1 MVNAFLKDPEPGKP
15 SKMKLPKESKNPRCK
30 YLDSYTDMIIFT
42 RREAP
47 DTFKIRK
54 GEEFVLWALS
64 NPKATRPRQFWHK
77 QGIHIDVV
85 KDWAKKNE
93 VFNKLY
99 DFGLQELGDHR
110 EEKAETREMPERV
123 FFHSIPHYLPEMK
136 ELEEWRSALKTLAED
151 GDNEPL
157 KILIER
163 FSSKAKE
170 NREE

>member
-1 MVNAFLKDPEPGKP
+1 MASGFLKDIPPDKP
-15 SKMKLPKESKNPRCK
+15 SKMKLPKEAKKPKCK
-30 YLDSYTDMIIFT
+30 YLDSYTDMLIFQ

-64 NPKATRPRQFWHK
+64 NPNMTRPRQFWHK
-77 QGIHIDVV
+77 QGIHIDV
-85 KDWAKKNE
+85 AKGWTLKNE
-93 VFNKLY
+93 VFKKLY
-99 DFGLQELGDHR
+99 DFALQELGDHR

-123 FFHSIPHYLPEMK
+123 FFHSIPNYLPEMK
-136 ELEEWRSALKTLAED
+136 ELEEWRSALKTMAEE

-163 FSSKAKE
+163 FTSKTKT
-170 NREE
+170 NLEE